1 MARTLN
7 TARTGELPIGM
18 ASVLAVSLLYSTTAL
33 ASPTAKLCRRSV
45 CGAAVLGA
53 LRPANAG
60 APAASDLSSLLDEV
74 EAPRADGG
82 VVALRKR
89 AEAEARQMAERDAVA
104 LRRMK
109 AVEEA
114 REREREALAASG
126 VPPCPTGGPF
136 GDAGRTGVL
145 TAKVCARQRDGTI
158 ETAQRTGAFL
168 VF

>member
-1 MARTLN
+1 MPPPL
-7 TARTGELPIGM
+7 
-18 ASVLAVSLLYSTTAL
+18 
-33 ASPTAKLCRRSV
+33 
-45 CGAAVLGA
+45 LGA
-53 LRPANAG
+53 CTHTHT
-60 APAASDLSSLLDEV
+60 LLDEV

-109 AVEEA
+109 AVKEA

-158 ETAQRTGAFL
+158 ESAQRTGAFL